1 MKNIYKVL
9 VAASGLFAM
18 SACTDLTEHIYSD
31 NTTDNFYNN
40 ETEVLSAVLRP
51 YTHSR
56 AVFACQSRQNY
67 WKMNELSADQLA
79 WPVKGPHGYDDGRWI
94 QFHYH
99 TWTSMHA
106 SIEDS
111 WNLFFMGLGFCND
124 AIENLE
130 KRSAE
135 SMSITE
141 QERLAYI
148 AEVKAN
154 RA

>member
-79 WPVKGPHGYDDGRWI
+79 WPVKGSHGYDDGRWI

-99 TWTSMHA
+99 TWTSCLLYT
-106 SIEDS
+106 SPSPRD
-111 WNLFFMGLGFCND
+111 
-124 AIENLE
+124 
-130 KRSAE
+130 
-135 SMSITE
+135 
-141 QERLAYI
+141 
-148 AEVKAN
+148 
-154 RA
+154 